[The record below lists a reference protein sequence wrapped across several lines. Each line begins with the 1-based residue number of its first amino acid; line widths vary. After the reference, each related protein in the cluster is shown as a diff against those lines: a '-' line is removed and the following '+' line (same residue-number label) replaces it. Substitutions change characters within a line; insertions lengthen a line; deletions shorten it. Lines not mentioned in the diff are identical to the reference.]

1 MRTLMLALVLALCSF
16 AFGRYQY
23 TNKNSTTLSNPFGN
37 HESTTVSNPLM
48 DKSLFGPWVKEEWPF
63 TIAIPGVLIAAGLA
77 LSMRK

>member
-23 TNKNSTTLSNPFGN
+23 TNKNSTTLTNPFGN

-48 DKSLFGPWVKEEWPF
+48 DKSLFGHWVQDEWLF
-63 TIAIPGVLIAAGLA
+63 TMAIPGILILGGLA
-77 LSMRK
+77 LSTRK